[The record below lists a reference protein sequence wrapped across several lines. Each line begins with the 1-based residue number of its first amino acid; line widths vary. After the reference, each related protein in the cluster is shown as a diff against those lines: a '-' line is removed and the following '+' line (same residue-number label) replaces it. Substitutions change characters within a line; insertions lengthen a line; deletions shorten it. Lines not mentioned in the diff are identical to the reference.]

1 MVKFRFY
8 CVLLWLQYKLG
19 LTVQEL
25 RGLRW
30 NSSCHCNSLEDH
42 LEGAVVE
49 GVSAHHPHDLVL
61 HYNLMRSPGKGRA
74 KGLDA
79 GKDPEGLC

>member
-1 MVKFRFY
+1 MVKFGLY
-8 CVLLWLQYKLG
+8 CVFLWLQYKLG
-19 LTVQEL
+19 LTVLEL
-25 RGLRW
+25 RGHRW
-30 NSSCHCNSLEDH
+30 NSSCHGNSLEDH

-79 GKDPEGLC
+79 GKDPEGLY